1 MHIGVPAE
9 TLNQE
14 RRVALTPA
22 GVREL
27 TQAGHTVSIQ
37 AGAGLGSGITDQDYE
52 HSGGTITDAAGAW
65 NAELVLKVKEPTCD
79 EFQYLRADQAVFAYL
94 HLAANS
100 PLVEALVESQTTAI
114 AYETVQLPDR
124 SLPLLAPMSEIAGR
138 MAAIVG
144 SYHLFAHQGG
154 SGLLAPGVPGV
165 RPAKFCV
172 IGGGQAGLNAVN
184 QAVAMGA
191 EVTVLDLSLPRLRY
205 IDELYR
211 GRVKTV
217 ASNSLEVERAVLE
230 SDVVIGAVLLPGA
243 RTPRLVSHELVMRMR
258 PGSVFVDIAVDQG
271 GVFEDSRPTTHQEPT
286 YTVGETVFYC
296 VSNMPGA
303 VPATSTSALTNAT
316 LPYIMKLANLG
327 IAQALESDEALNKG
341 LAVSRGNI
349 IAKEIAELNPELP
362 AKVAGKF

>member
-1 MHIGVPAE
+1 MYIGVPAE

-27 TQAGHTVSIQ
+27 TQAGHTVLVEQ
-37 AGAGLGSGITDQDYE
+37 DAGLGSGITNQDYQQ
-52 HSGGTITDAAGAW
+52 AGAQVVETAQAW
-65 NAELVLKVKEPTCD
+65 SAELVLKVKEPTPD
-79 EFQYLRADQAVFAYL
+79 EFTYLRSDQSVFAYL
-94 HLAANS
+94 HLAAN
-100 PLVEALVESQTTAI
+100 PRLVEEFVRTGGTAI

-144 SYHLFAHQGG
+144 SYHLFSHQGG

-165 RPAKFCV
+165 RPEKFCV
-172 IGGGQAGLNAVN
+172 IGGGQAGMNAVN

-191 EVTVLDLSLPRLRY
+191 EVTVLDLSLQRLRH

-258 PGSVFVDIAVDQG
+258 PGSVLVDIAVDQG

-286 YTVGETVFYC
+286 YNVGETVFYC

-303 VPATSTSALTNAT
+303 VPTTSTSALTNAT
-316 LPYIMKLANLG
+316 LPYVMKLANLG
-327 IAQALESDEALNKG
+327 IQQALRADAALGRG
-341 LAVSRGNI
+341 LAVAGGKI
-349 IAKEIAELNPELP
+349 HAAEIAQEHPELP
-362 AKVAGKF
+362 RA